1 MQTNSTNKLLVY
13 LFTLIGTINKS
24 LHIRTHNLRTC
35 QANFL
40 NLDTLNIKNL
50 FRLAFQVLI
59 LSHEDKSNLKMYI
72 SKSKEINCSQSN
84 ENDPEH

>member
-1 MQTNSTNKLLVY
+1 M
-13 LFTLIGTINKS
+13 FTLIGTINKS
-24 LHIRTHNLRTC
+24 LHIRTYNLRTC
-35 QANFL
+35 QAKFFY
-40 NLDTLNIKNL
+40 LDTLNNNL

-72 SKSKEINCSQSN
+72 SKSKKINSSQSN